1 MKLRTL
7 YKKILIIL
15 SLPIILEEYF
25 NDSTGKEYKISLLK
39 KLYLIYK
46 VAKNNQKI
54 KSGTDFI
61 EHLVMITRIFK
72 IPSTTP
78 GSVIEC
84 GTYKGASTCNLSI
97 ACALVGR
104 RLEIFDSF
112 HGLPQPKAS
121 DKQHSIPDLSEIHTY
136 SKGSWKAGL
145 SEVKKNIT
153 KYGEISVCSFHPG
166 YFENT
171 LPIFNNKSVLIF
183 TDVDLRSS
191 LETCLKYLWPNLQ
204 NNCYFFTHEA
214 HHLEIASLFFDKIWF
229 MENLKINPPGLIGA
243 GTGLGLIPSTNSYK
257 SSIGYTIKN
266 PNLKKFKKVPQV
278 GIK

>member
-1 MKLRTL
+1 MYLSAL
-7 YKKILIIL
+7 YKKILIVL
-15 SLPIILEEYF
+15 SLPIILEDYF
-25 NDSTGKEYKISLLK
+25 KKSTGQEYGIGSIK
-39 KLYLIYK
+39 KLLLIYK
-46 VAKNNQKI
+46 IARNNQKI

-61 EHLVMITRIFK
+61 EHLVMITKIFK
-72 IPSTTP
+72 IPPTTP

-112 HGLPQPKAS
+112 QGLPNPKTG
-121 DKQHSIPDLSEIHTY
+121 DKTHQIPDLSEIHTY

-153 KYGEISVCSFHPG
+153 KYGEISACSFHPG
-166 YFENT
+166 YFANT
-171 LPIFNNKSVLIF
+171 LPKFKNKSVLIF
-183 TDVDLRSS
+183 CDVDLRSS

-204 NNCYFFTHEA
+204 NGCCFFTHEA

-229 MENLKINPPGLIGA
+229 MKNLKISPPGLIGA
-243 GTGLGLIPSTNSYK
+243 GTGLGLIPANNSYK

-266 PNLKKFKKVPQV
+266 PNLKKYKKMPQTGV
-278 GIK
+278 